1 MNHAQ
6 RMRLLLLV
14 GAQHDELYRR
24 HKREQDAIGSRLPAG
39 GGEYMDLFFRVE
51 GLRVVLQS
59 LRAGGG
65 VDDAVAA
72 GQEASSQAVRIWN
85 SQQAYQIQRWEK
97 TAHEVIERTVWGAW
111 RQAQEEEAHA
121 EQGGSGNGAAQ
132 SAVPVE
138 AYFGGKS
145 RIASRVWRLL
155 GDDLDNYIEPFAGS
169 LAVLLARPS
178 LRGVETTNDRNCYL
192 ANFWR
197 SVALSPEATAEHA
210 DWPVSEVDLHAR
222 HQWLV
227 LSDEGVAFRE
237 RMRTDPT
244 YHDPRIAGWW
254 VWGISQWI
262 GGGWCSYDDE
272 PSRPPQRR
280 PIISGDNPGSHG
292 KGVHCKGSRPQLGDA
307 YDVGRGVCGN
317 GSAQTCE
324 ERRAWLTGWFR
335 RLQDRLRLVRVC
347 CGDWSRVCSSDSVTT
362 RLGSCGV
369 YLDPPYPLVRKDGS
383 RSRAGNLYQSDEAQ
397 AEKTPEEI
405 RDEVLAW
412 CVAWGRRPGVRVVV
426 SGYESDGYELLVE
439 RHGWREEAWTAAGG
453 YGNRTE
459 EGKTN
464 ARRERLWCS
473 PGCRFEPGLFDGLE
487 GSN

>member
-1 MNHAQ
+1 MTTT
-6 RMRLLLLV
+6 
-14 GAQHDELYRR
+14 
-24 HKREQDAIGSRLPAG
+24 DAA
-39 GGEYMDLFFRVE
+39 DLKAPF
-51 GLRVVLQS
+51 
-59 LRAGGG
+59 
-65 VDDAVAA
+65 
-72 GQEASSQAVRIWN
+72 
-85 SQQAYQIQRWEK
+85 
-97 TAHEVIERTVWGAW
+97 
-111 RQAQEEEAHA
+111 
-121 EQGGSGNGAAQ
+121 
-132 SAVPVE
+132 P
-138 AYFGGKS
+138 YFGGKS

-222 HQWLV
+222 HQFLV

-237 RMRTDPT
+237 RMRADPL

-280 PIISGDNPGSHG
+280 SIISGDNPGSHG
-292 KGVHCKGSRPQLGDA
+292 KGVHARGQSRQVPHLAGNSDCSGRGVHRKGSRPQLGDA
-307 YDVGRGVCGN
+307 YDVGRGVCGKKA
-317 GSAQTCE
+317 AQTCQ
-324 ERRAWLTGWFR
+324 ERRAWLTDWFR

-439 RHGWREEAWTAAGG
+439 RHGWREEAWTASGG

-459 EGKTN
+459 EGKSN

-487 GSN
+487 VS

>member
-1 MNHAQ
+1 MTHDQ
-6 RMRLLLLV
+6 RMRLLRLM
-14 GAQHDELYRR
+14 GETHDELYWR

-51 GLRVVLQS
+51 GLRMVLQS
-59 LRAGGG
+59 LRGGLTLAEAIT
-65 VDDAVAA
+65 V
-72 GQEASSQAVRIWN
+72 GQEAFSGAVRIWN
-85 SQQAYQIQRWEK
+85 SRQAYQIQRWEK
-97 TAHEVIERTVWGAW
+97 TAHEFIERTVWSAW
-111 RQAQEEEAHA
+111 NRVQEEEAHA
-121 EQGGSGNGAAQ
+121 GQGGDGNGAAQ

-145 RIASRVWRLL
+145 RIASRVWQLL

-178 LRGVETTNDRNCYL
+178 VRGVETVNDRNCYL

-197 SVALSPEATAEHA
+197 SVVLSPKATAEHA
-210 DWPVSEVDLHAR
+210 DWPVSEVDLHSR
-222 HQWLV
+222 HAHLV

-237 RMRTDPT
+237 RMRADPL

-262 GGGWCSYDDE
+262 GGGWCSYNDG
-272 PSRPPQRR
+272 PGWRR
-280 PIISGDNPGSHG
+280 PLIAGDNPGSHG
-292 KGVHCKGSRPQLGDA
+292 KGVHRKGGRPQLADA
-307 YDVGRGVCGN
+307 YDIGRGVCSN
-317 GSAQTCE
+317 GDAQTCE
-324 ERRAWLTGWFR
+324 DRRAWLTDWFS

-347 CGDWSRVCSSDSVTT
+347 CGDWSRICSSDSVTT

-369 YLDPPYPLVRKDGS
+369 YLDPPYPTTRKDGS
-383 RSRAGNLYQSDEAQ
+383 RSRAGNLYQTDESQ

-412 CVAWGRRPGVRVVV
+412 CVAWGSRPGMRVIV
-426 SGYESDGYELLVE
+426 SGYEQDGYEAMVE
-439 RHGWREEAWTAAGG
+439 SHGWREEAWQASGG

-459 EGKTN
+459 EGKDN

-473 PGCRFEPGLFDGLE
+473 PGCRFEPGLFDRLE
-487 GSN
+487 GV